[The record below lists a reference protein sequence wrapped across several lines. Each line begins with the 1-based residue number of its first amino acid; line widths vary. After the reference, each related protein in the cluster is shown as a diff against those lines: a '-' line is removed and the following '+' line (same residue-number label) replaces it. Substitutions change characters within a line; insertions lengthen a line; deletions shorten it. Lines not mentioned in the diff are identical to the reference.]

1 MIALL
6 NHNKRCQFKRIDR
19 FINFGTVSSLECLCP
34 TVQICDN
41 RQTDNR
47 FSDECR
53 VNVEHHA
60 KLSAISLVFSLLV
73 AQCFQLYPFKL
84 VLVSDSLHLWAILT
98 SLTPSQ
104 IHLTPL
110 VSQRQSSLD
119 LGQRFVASLVHTYF
133 SHVLP
138 NPFNSPGTAKAVI
151 LRLSSAIRCIFG
163 PYLLLP
169 RLPQSI

>member
-19 FINFGTVSSLECLCP
+19 FINFGTVSSVECLCP
-34 TVQICDN
+34 TVQIC
-41 RQTDNR
+41 DNR

-53 VNVEHHA
+53 VNVEHHSR
-60 KLSAISLVFSLLV
+60 LSAISLVLSLLV
-73 AQCFQLYPFKL
+73 AQRFQLHPFKL

-98 SLTPSQ
+98 SPTSSP

-110 VSQRQSSLD
+110 APHRQSSLD

-133 SHVLP
+133 SHVFP
-138 NPFNSPGTAKAVI
+138 NPFNSPGTA
-151 LRLSSAIRCIFG
+151 
-163 PYLLLP
+163 
-169 RLPQSI
+169 